1 MVLRTMSTQTQ
12 RRAPWFAPFV
22 LLVAGGGVAFAY
34 AASSRSGWPDDI
46 RSPLVAGSCLLSAI
60 VILLRCRHK
69 GAWRSAP
76 SLGLGIAAIGVVSAG
91 LLVTDATGP
100 EPPRLGLYDVGF
112 LAAGVLF
119 LIAVAIEFREHVAR
133 EDRREIVADVAL
145 LTAAIGTMLFLSLRP
160 DSAADAARAAP
171 SAEFALIIASGAS
184 AYGAL
189 ALARPNIAHLGM
201 FLAVCGMCVGVH
213 GFAKLWL
220 SGSFEIGRPQVDLPI
235 ALSALFV
242 AALVSV
248 IPRRVTERRKNP
260 ARYGRA
266 VLTTLSVAATSAALA
281 LVAVDRRSSMLSDT
295 QASLLIGVL
304 AAAVALRI
312 LVNQVRGTQSQRAV
326 HDALDQKEAA
336 LRETDMALS
345 RLQRANETLRES
357 EERLRTV
364 FESAVDGIVELDPR
378 DVVVPAVARRRSAVE
393 RARRLDPD
401 RRAVRLVA
409 GDRAGDAPARGSRHL
424 PRVED
429 LGDPRRP
436 TPAAAPGP
444 RRDGG
449 PGGRPDDPL
458 VVQIPA
464 GPRRGPDA
472 DHAPDQRGDRRG
484 AQPDRARPAR
494 RAGAGGLGRIAVAR
508 GGAPDA
514 EGRRDRR
521 WARHPVQ
528 GALRA
533 LGGGGQP
540 PAADVRTPS
549 AAPGGARPDPGA
561 P

>member
-1 MVLRTMSTQTQ
+1 MSTQTQ

-76 SLGLGIAAIGVVSAG
+76 ALGLGIAAIAVVSAG
-91 LLVTDATGP
+91 LLVTDATGS

-160 DSAADAARAAP
+160 DSMADPAR

-189 ALARPNIAHLGM
+189 ALARPNVAHLGM
-201 FLAVCGMCVGVH
+201 FFAVCGMCVGVH

-220 SGSFEIGRPQVDLPI
+220 SGSFEVGRPQVDLPI
-235 ALSALFV
+235 AFATLFV

-248 IPRRVTERRKNP
+248 IPRRVTERRKVP

-281 LVAVDRRSSMLSDT
+281 LVAVDRRSSVLDDN
-295 QASLLIGVL
+295 QASLLIGLL

-378 DVVVPAVARRRSAVE
+378 DVVVRANGAFCKMVE
-393 RARRLDPD
+393 LPQS
-401 RRAVRLVA
+401 LV
-409 GDRAGDAPARGSRHL
+409 
-424 PRVED
+424 E
-429 LGDPRRP
+429 
-436 TPAAAPGP
+436 
-444 RRDGG
+444 
-449 PGGRPDDPL
+449 
-458 VVQIPA
+458 
-464 GPRRGPDA
+464 
-472 DHAPDQRGDRRG
+472 
-484 AQPDRARPAR
+484 
-494 RAGAGGLGRIAVAR
+494 
-508 GGAPDA
+508 
-514 EGRRDRR
+514 
-521 WARHPVQ
+521 
-528 GALRA
+528 
-533 LGGGGQP
+533 GQP
-540 PAADVRTPS
+540 WS
-549 AAPGGARPDPGA
+549 AL
-561 P
+561 